1 MSQLLAWSFLFT
13 IPGLLL
19 GSTGLVRK
27 PGIASLPGPVALLT
41 AAVAW
46 LIGAGQPAIVEFAGW
61 LPFLPDGRFLLRV
74 DGLSAFMIAVLG
86 LISACVYF
94 YSLGYLEGD
103 PGIRRFF

>member
-46 LIGAGQPAIVEFAGW
+46 LIGAGSHPANSTMAAVFARW
-61 LPFLPDGRFLLRV
+61 PLSPASRRPQRLHDCRPRPNLRLRV
-74 DGLSAFMIAVLG
+74 LL
-86 LISACVYF
+86 LPR
-94 YSLGYLEGD
+94 L
-103 PGIRRFF
+103 PR